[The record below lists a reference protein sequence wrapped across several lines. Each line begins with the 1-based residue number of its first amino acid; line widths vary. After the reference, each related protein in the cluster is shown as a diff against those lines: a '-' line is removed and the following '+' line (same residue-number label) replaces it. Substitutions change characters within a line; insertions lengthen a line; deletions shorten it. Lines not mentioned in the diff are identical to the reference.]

1 MKVELVRIFTCSTY
15 TIGKL
20 YVDGEW
26 VCDTLEDTDRG
37 LDQSMTVEEI
47 RKRKVYRQT
56 AIPTGTYKITMD
68 IPSPKFAQYPFYRKL
83 CKGYLPRLLKV
94 KGFDGI
100 LMHCGSTA
108 DNSAGCILI
117 GLNTIKGRLTNSQ
130 KTYTTFMGLH
140 ILPAQ
145 KMKEEI
151 TITITRKYKL

>member
-1 MKVELVRIFTCSTY
+1 MKIELVRIFTCPTY

-37 LDQSMTVEEI
+37 LDQSMSEAEI

-56 AIPTGTYKITMD
+56 AIPTGTYKVTMD
-68 IPSPKFAQYPFYRKL
+68 IPSPKFSQYPFYRKL
-83 CKGYLPRLLKV
+83 CKGYLPRLLEV

-117 GLNTIKGRLTNSQ
+117 GLNTVKGRLTNSQ

-140 ILPAQ
+140 MLPAK

-151 TITITRKYKL
+151 TITITRKYKI

>member
-1 MKVELVRIFTCSTY
+1 MKVELVRIYTCSTY

-37 LDQSMTVEEI
+37 LDQSMSVEEI

-56 AIPTGTYKITMD
+56 AIPTGTYEITMD
-68 IPSPKFAQYPFYRKL
+68 IPSPKFSQYPFYRKL
-83 CKGYLPRLLKV
+83 CKGYLPRLLEV

-130 KTYTTFMGLH
+130 KTYTTFMVLH
-140 ILPAQ
+140 MLPAK
-145 KMKEEI
+145 KMKEDI

>member
-1 MKVELVRIFTCSTY
+1 MKIELIRIFTCPTY

-37 LDQSMTVEEI
+37 LDQSMSVEEI
-47 RKRKVYRQT
+47 KKRKVYRQT

-68 IPSPKFAQYPFYRKL
+68 VQSPKFAQYPFYRKL
-83 CKGYLPRLLKV
+83 CKGYLPRRLKV
-94 KGFDGI
+94 KGFDVI

-140 ILPAQ
+140 ILPAK
-145 KMKEEI
+145 KMKEDI

>member
-1 MKVELVRIFTCSTY
+1 MKIELVRIFTCPTY

-20 YVDGEW
+20 YIDGEW

-47 RKRKVYRQT
+47 KKRKVYRQT

-68 IPSPKFAQYPFYRKL
+68 VQSPKFAQYPFYRKL
-83 CKGYLPRLLKV
+83 CKGFLPRLLEV

-140 ILPAQ
+140 MLPAK
-145 KMKEEI
+145 KMREDI
-151 TITITRKYKL
+151 TIIITRKYKL

>member
-1 MKVELVRIFTCSTY
+1 MKVELVRIYTCSTY

-37 LDQSMTVEEI
+37 LDQSMSEAEI

-68 IPSPKFAQYPFYRKL
+68 VQSPKFAQYPFYRKL
-83 CKGYLPRLLKV
+83 CKGFLPRLLKV

-140 ILPAQ
+140 MLPAK

-151 TITITRKYKL
+151 TITIKRKYKK